1 MENTILERDKIIYV
15 VLHGSLMLCACSDRQ
30 VAENYKQHLL
40 DENDFAR
47 ENIHIKTVRLID
59 IL

>member
-1 MENTILERDKIIYV
+1 MLERDKIIFV
-15 VLHGSLMLCACSDRQ
+15 VLEGTLMLCSFSDRQ

-40 DENDFAR
+40 DENNFPR
-47 ENIHIKTVRLID
+47 ENIHIKTVKLID

>member
-1 MENTILERDKIIYV
+1 MLERDKIIYV
-15 VLHGSLMLCACSDRQ
+15 VLHGTLMLCAFSDRQ

-40 DENDFAR
+40 NENDFVR
-47 ENIHIKTVRLID
+47 ENIHIKTIRLID

>member
-1 MENTILERDKIIYV
+1 MLERDKMIYV
-15 VLHGSLMLCACSDRQ
+15 VLHGSLMLCAFSDRQ
-30 VAENYKQHLL
+30 VAENYKKHLL

-47 ENIHIKTVRLID
+47 ENIHIKTVKLID